1 MHTVGDSREGWAGRT
16 GKRLGGGSYGDKTRQ
31 SFRANSLDTIWDRGK
46 SLSTIAVIVDVLMRE
61 LYERRKARAVK
72 MSCQQA
78 AVGLGGLTGS
88 RSQIQPGIEREWCQG
103 RKYS

>member
-16 GKRLGGGSYGDKTRQ
+16 GITPGGSYGDKTHQ

-61 LYERRKARAVK
+61 LYDARL
-72 MSCQQA
+72 
-78 AVGLGGLTGS
+78 GLVRWIVS
-88 RSQIQPGIEREWCQG
+88 KPR
-103 RKYS
+103 